1 MVRIKSSVTA
11 HKRKKRVLKEAKG
24 AFGSRSKHYKEA
36 IKTINRGRVYAY
48 RDRKVNKRA
57 FRSLWIVRIKAA
69 CELAGM
75 SYSRFIG
82 GLKNA
87 KVDLNRKVLAELAA
101 NSTAAFNKLVE
112 VAQQAPAA
120 PKVAKVA
127 KDAKVIK
134 VTKVA
139 KKA

>member
-24 AFGSRSKHYKEA
+24 SWGSRSKHHKEA
-36 IKTINRGRVYAY
+36 IKTINRGRVFSY
-48 RDRKVNKRA
+48 RDRKVKKRE
-57 FRSLWIVRIKAA
+57 FRNIWVIRIKAA
-69 CELAGM
+69 CEMAGI
-75 SYSRFIG
+75 SYSRFMR

-101 NSTAAFNKLVE
+101 NSTNAFNKLVE
-112 VAQQAPAA
+112 VAQKSAPAVA
-120 PKVAKVA
+120 PKAV
-127 KDAKVIK
+127 
-134 VTKVA
+134 